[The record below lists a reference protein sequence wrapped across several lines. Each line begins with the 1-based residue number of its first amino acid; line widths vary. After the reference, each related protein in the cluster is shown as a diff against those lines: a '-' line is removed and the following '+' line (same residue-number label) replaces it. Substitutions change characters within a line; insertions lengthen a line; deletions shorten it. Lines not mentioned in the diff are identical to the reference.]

1 MKRMAKFLI
10 KMVYYGI
17 RSVNGNCVL
26 QCHCG
31 FNFPPLSRK
40 IEIDTL
46 FLSQVVFSLY
56 FCPYI
61 DVSVVCPVTKVKT
74 LTGGSKLMQ

>member
-1 MKRMAKFLI
+1 MKSVAKFLI
-10 KMVYYGI
+10 KVVYYGI
-17 RSVNGNCVL
+17 RSVNGNWIL

-31 FNFPPLSRK
+31 FNFPALSRK
-40 IEIDTL
+40 TEIDTL

-61 DVSVVCPVTKVKT
+61 DVCCVSRH
-74 LTGGSKLMQ
+74 

>member
-1 MKRMAKFLI
+1 MISMAKFWM

-17 RSVNGNCVL
+17 RSVNGNWVL

-31 FNFPPLSRK
+31 FNFPSLSRK

-56 FCPYI
+56 F
-61 DVSVVCPVTKVKT
+61 VHTLMSVVCPVTK
-74 LTGGSKLMQ
+74 SKP

>member
-1 MKRMAKFLI
+1 MISMAKFWM

-17 RSVNGNCVL
+17 RSVNGNWVL

-61 DVSVVCPVTKVKT
+61 DVCCVSVTK
-74 LTGGSKLMQ
+74 SKP

>member
-17 RSVNGNCVL
+17 RSVNGNWVL

-74 LTGGSKLMQ
+74 P